1 MIAPLT
7 LTTRKHCMKRLH
19 RLALMSFLFAGSM
32 AALTGCAGALVAGAG
47 AGTMSANDPRSFG
60 TQLDDE
66 AIENRAINA
75 IRSRMDIADQ
85 SHVEVVSYNR
95 IVLLIGQ
102 TPTVSYKDTL
112 AELVANVPNVRKVYN
127 EMQVSGPR
135 SALTAMSDSTI
146 TTKIKTALLTEADFP
161 SSQVKVVTENGEVF
175 LMGLISR
182 AQAARA
188 TEIARSTGGVQ
199 KVIQLFEYND

>member
-1 MIAPLT
+1 
-7 LTTRKHCMKRLH
+7 MKFRSHSAALL
-19 RLALMSFLFAGSM
+19 RTALATALMLALAG
-32 AALTGCAGALVAGAG
+32 CVGAMVAGAG

-75 IRSRMDIADQ
+75 IRSREDIADQ

-102 TPTVSYKDTL
+102 TPAVSYRQTL

-127 EMQVSGPR
+127 EMQIAGPR

-146 TTKIKTALLTEADFP
+146 TTKIKSSLLAESDFP

-188 TEIARSTGGVQ
+188 TDIARSTGGVQ
-199 KVIQLFEYND
+199 KVVQLFEYND

>member
-1 MIAPLT
+1 MKLRSRFAAPL
-7 LTTRKHCMKRLH
+7 RAAVAA
-19 RLALMSFLFAGSM
+19 ALLL
-32 AALTGCAGALVAGAG
+32 ALTGCVGAMVAGAG

-75 IRSRMDIADQ
+75 IRSREDIADQ

-102 TPTVSYKDTL
+102 TPAVSYRQTL

-127 EMQVSGPR
+127 EMQIAGPR
-135 SALTAMSDSTI
+135 SALTAISDSTI
-146 TTKIKTALLTEADFP
+146 TTKIKSSLLAESDFP
-161 SSQVKVVTENGEVF
+161 SGQIKVVTENGEVF

-188 TEIARSTGGVQ
+188 TDIGRSTGGVQ
-199 KVIQLFEYND
+199 KVVQLFEYND

>member
-1 MIAPLT
+1 MIPLLT
-7 LTTRKHCMKRLH
+7 LTTRKHRMKSLQK
-19 RLALMSFLFAGSM
+19 LALLSLLLAGST
-32 AALTGCAGALVAGAG
+32 ATLTGCAGALVAGAG
-47 AGTMSANDPRSFG
+47 AGTMSANDPRSLG

-102 TPTVSYKDTL
+102 TPTVSYKNTL

-127 EMQVSGPR
+127 ERQVSGPR
-135 SALTAMSDSTI
+135 SALTSMSDSTI
-146 TTKIKTALLTEADFP
+146 TTKIKTALLTESDFP

-188 TEIARSTGGVQ
+188 TEIARATGGVQ

>member
-1 MIAPLT
+1 MKLRSRSAAPL
-7 LTTRKHCMKRLH
+7 RI
-19 RLALMSFLFAGSM
+19 ALVAALLL
-32 AALTGCAGALVAGAG
+32 ALTGCVGAMVAGAG

-75 IRSRMDIADQ
+75 IRSREDIADQ

-102 TPTVSYKDTL
+102 TPAVSYRQTL

-127 EMQVSGPR
+127 EMQIAGPR

-146 TTKIKTALLTEADFP
+146 TTKIKSSLLAESDFP
-161 SSQVKVVTENGEVF
+161 SGQIKVVTENGEVF

-188 TEIARSTGGVQ
+188 TDIARSTGGVQ
-199 KVIQLFEYND
+199 KVVQLFEYND

>member
-1 MIAPLT
+1 
-7 LTTRKHCMKRLH
+7 MKRVQN
-19 RLALMSFLFAGSM
+19 FARISLLLV
-32 AALTGCAGALVAGAG
+32 ACATTLTGCAGALVAGAG

-75 IRSRMDIADQ
+75 IRARMDIADQ

-102 TPTVSYKDTL
+102 TPTVSYKATL

-146 TTKIKTALLTEADFP
+146 TTKIKTALLTESDFP

-182 AQAARA
+182 AQATRA
-188 TEIARSTGGVQ
+188 TEIARATGGVQ
-199 KVIQLFEYND
+199 KVIQLFEYSD

>member
-1 MIAPLT
+1 
-7 LTTRKHCMKRLH
+7 MKRLH

-32 AALTGCAGALVAGAG
+32 AALTGCAGALVASAG

>member
-1 MIAPLT
+1 
-7 LTTRKHCMKRLH
+7 MKFRSRSAALL
-19 RLALMSFLFAGSM
+19 RTALATALMLALAG
-32 AALTGCAGALVAGAG
+32 CVGAMVAGAG

-75 IRSRMDIADQ
+75 IRSREDIADQ

-102 TPTVSYKDTL
+102 TPAVSYRQTL

-127 EMQVSGPR
+127 EMQIAGPR

-146 TTKIKTALLTEADFP
+146 TTKIKSSLLAESDFP

-188 TEIARSTGGVQ
+188 TDIARSTGGVQ
-199 KVIQLFEYND
+199 KVVQLFEYND

>member
-1 MIAPLT
+1 MKLRSRFAAPLRAALAAALLLT
-7 LTTRKHCMKRLH
+7 LT
-19 RLALMSFLFAGSM
+19 
-32 AALTGCAGALVAGAG
+32 GCVGAMVAGAG

-75 IRSRMDIADQ
+75 IRSREDIADQ

-102 TPTVSYKDTL
+102 TPAVSYRQTL

-127 EMQVSGPR
+127 EMQIAGPR

-146 TTKIKTALLTEADFP
+146 TTKIKSSLLAESDFP
-161 SSQVKVVTENGEVF
+161 SGQIKVVTENGEVF

-188 TEIARSTGGVQ
+188 TDIARSTGGVQ
-199 KVIQLFEYND
+199 KVVQLFEYND

>member
-1 MIAPLT
+1 MKLRSRFAAPL
-7 LTTRKHCMKRLH
+7 RAAVAA
-19 RLALMSFLFAGSM
+19 ALLL
-32 AALTGCAGALVAGAG
+32 ALTGCVGAMVAGAG

-75 IRSRMDIADQ
+75 IRSREDIADQ

-102 TPTVSYKDTL
+102 TPAVSYRQTL

-127 EMQVSGPR
+127 EMQIAGPR
-135 SALTAMSDSTI
+135 SALTAISDSTI
-146 TTKIKTALLTEADFP
+146 TTKIKSSLLAESDFP
-161 SSQVKVVTENGEVF
+161 SGQIKVVTENGEVF

-188 TEIARSTGGVQ
+188 TDIARSTGGVQ
-199 KVIQLFEYND
+199 KVVQLFEYND

>member
-1 MIAPLT
+1 MKLRSRFAAPLRAAVT
-7 LTTRKHCMKRLH
+7 A
-19 RLALMSFLFAGSM
+19 ALLL
-32 AALTGCAGALVAGAG
+32 ALTGCVGAMVAGAG

-75 IRSRMDIADQ
+75 IRSREDIADQ

-102 TPTVSYKDTL
+102 TPAVSYRQTL

-127 EMQVSGPR
+127 EMQIAGPR

-146 TTKIKTALLTEADFP
+146 TTKIKSSLLAESDFP
-161 SSQVKVVTENGEVF
+161 SGQIKVVTENGEVF

-188 TEIARSTGGVQ
+188 TDIARSTGGVQ
-199 KVIQLFEYND
+199 KVVQLFEYND